1 MTDIE
6 IRKGMEVL
14 KAVEKG
20 IKEVEAQTN
29 LKILRHAGIT
39 SDEYSGVVCFNGYNE
54 TRYEIPYQIFMTIP
68 QKRIVIEVSRAL
80 TIDINDYGIE
90 SCYK

>member
-6 IRKGMEVL
+6 RRKGMEVL
-14 KAVEKG
+14 KSVKNG
-20 IKEVEAQTN
+20 IKEVEKQAN
-29 LKILRHAGIT
+29 LKILSFASIV
-39 SDEYSGVVCFNGYNE
+39 SDEDSATVCFNGYNE

-68 QKRIVIEVSRAL
+68 QKRIIIEVARAL
-80 TIDINDYGIE
+80 TIDINDYGME